1 MRSSIEPTAGNVPRE
16 RGVPRLPE
24 PRIRRLRRSLSRA
37 AACLGVLGLAACAG
51 QPGPTARADGQVG
64 VDLAQ
69 AALHSGS
76 PAASL
81 RLADQTLAAHPDAPA
96 ALMTR
101 AEALTALGQLAAARS
116 DFEHVLRLHPR
127 TAPALVGLG
136 RVSLASDPAA
146 AETAFRSALK
156 LTPRNAIALND
167 LGIALDL
174 EGRHAAA
181 EQTYRQA
188 LALQPGM
195 TSAEVNLALSLAM
208 QGRGSDAI
216 RLLRPLATTPKAGPK
231 LREDYAAV
239 LAMAGQRDRA
249 RQILSTDLP
258 APQASAA
265 MNAFEMAAA
274 GHVPA
279 PTSGPV
285 PLAAKP
291 E

>member
-1 MRSSIEPTAGNVPRE
+1 MRSSIEPTAENAPFVREAPR
-16 RGVPRLPE
+16 RPAPRM
-24 PRIRRLRRSLSRA
+24 RRLRRRLSRA

-51 QPGPTARADGQVG
+51 QPGPSASTDGRVG
-64 VDLAQ
+64 IDLAQ
-69 AALHSGS
+69 AALHAGS

-81 RLADQTLAAHPDAPA
+81 RLADQTLAAHPDAPG

-101 AEALTALGQLAAARS
+101 AEALTALGQLAAART
-116 DFEHVLRLHPR
+116 DFEHILRLHPH

-146 AETAFRSALK
+146 AETAFRSAIK

-181 EQTYRQA
+181 EQSYRQA
-188 LALQPGM
+188 LTLQPGM

-216 RLLRPLATTPKAGPK
+216 RLLRPLATAPKAGPK

-249 RQILSTDLP
+249 QQILSTDLP

-274 GHVPA
+274 GRGPA
-279 PTSGPV
+279 PASAPGPLTV
-285 PLAAKP
+285 KP

>member
-1 MRSSIEPTAGNVPRE
+1 MRSSIEPTPGASRFMKECPRQL
-16 RGVPRLPE
+16 R
-24 PRIRRLRRSLSRA
+24 RRLARA

-51 QPGPTARADGQVG
+51 QQGPATANNGQVG
-64 VDLAQ
+64 IDLAQ

-81 RLADQTLAAHPDAPA
+81 QLADQTLAVHPDATK

-101 AEALTALGQLAAARS
+101 AEALTALGQLEAART

-136 RVSLASDPAA
+136 RVTLASDPAA
-146 AETAFRSALK
+146 AETAFRDALK
-156 LTPRNAIALND
+156 LTPRDATALND

-174 EGRHAAA
+174 EGRHVAA
-181 EQTYRQA
+181 EQSYRQA

-195 TSAEVNLALSLAM
+195 ASAQVNLALSLAM
-208 QGRGSDAI
+208 QGRGGDAI
-216 RLLRPLATTPKAGPK
+216 HLLRPLATAPTAGRK

-239 LAMAGQRDRA
+239 LAMAGKRDRA
-249 RQILSTDLP
+249 QQILSTDLP
-258 APQASAA
+258 APEASAA

-274 GHVPA
+274 GR
-279 PTSGPV
+279 GPV
-285 PLAAKP
+285 PSPAPGPLTAKP

>member
-1 MRSSIEPTAGNVPRE
+1 M
-16 RGVPRLPE
+16 
-24 PRIRRLRRSLSRA
+24 RRLRRRLSRA

-51 QPGPTARADGQVG
+51 RPGPSASTDGRVG
-64 VDLAQ
+64 IDLAQ

-81 RLADQTLAAHPDAPA
+81 RLADQTLATHPDAPA

-101 AEALTALGQLAAARS
+101 AEALTALGQLSAART
-116 DFEHVLRLHPR
+116 DFEHILRLHPHS
-127 TAPALVGLG
+127 APALVGLG

-156 LTPRNAIALND
+156 LTPRDAIALND

-181 EQTYRQA
+181 EQSYRQA
-188 LALQPGM
+188 LALRPGM
-195 TSAEVNLALSLAM
+195 TSAQVNLALSLAM
-208 QGRGSDAI
+208 QGHGADAI
-216 RLLRPLATTPKAGPK
+216 HLMRPLATAPKAGRK

-239 LAMAGQRDRA
+239 LAMAGKHDRA
-249 RQILSTDLP
+249 QRILSTDLP
-258 APQASAA
+258 APEASAA

-274 GHVPA
+274 GRGPA
-279 PTSGPV
+279 PSPAPGPLTV
-285 PLAAKP
+285 KP